1 MTSSRPL
8 RLLPG
13 VVLAILLVILWVLPP
28 LIAPNVQ
35 IFELPLALL
44 SMFAAVGLGV
54 LIILWWMFLSR
65 APWLERLAA
74 IVLMAA
80 AVFAAR
86 LVVDES
92 IRGAGQ
98 RMLMFVLAVPVLSV
112 ALVMWAAA
120 TRHLSNTARRAWMV
134 VAIALGCVPFAIVR
148 TAGVRGAGFEL
159 HWRWTPTPEERLLAQ
174 AQDAPKP
181 VTAIAAQAAPPA
193 NPVEVAK
200 PASSA
205 NRTASAAPNARV
217 APNAPAAPNASAAP
231 NAPEW
236 PGFRGANRDDVV
248 GGTRINTDWSASP
261 PVELWRKPIGPGWSS
276 FAVDGDLLYT
286 QEQRGEEE
294 LVTCYRASTG
304 DLVWRHSDRLRFY
317 ESNGG
322 PGPRGTPTIAAG
334 RVYAVGATGIVK
346 ALDAR
351 TGARIWSRDGL
362 ADTARTLPEWGIA
375 SSPLVVNDAVIV
387 AVGGQLIA
395 YDAATGN
402 QRWIGQSGGAG
413 YSSPHLVTIGG
424 VAQVLLMR
432 GARTISVSPT
442 DGKLLWD
449 YSGGPPAASMVQP
462 ALTPEGDVLVA
473 AGDAM
478 GGTGIRRVAV
488 KREGDQWKVEERWHS
503 RGLKPYFSDYVVHKG
518 HAFGFDGA
526 IMSSINLADGER
538 NWKGGR
544 YGNGQLLLLPDQD
557 VLLIISEEGELALV
571 SATPDKFTEL
581 ARFPALSGKTWN
593 HPVLI
598 RDVLVVRNGEEMAAF
613 RLSSPR
619 ATTDSR

>member
-181 VTAIAAQAAPPA
+181 VTAIAA
-193 NPVEVAK
+193 
-200 PASSA
+200 
-205 NRTASAAPNARV
+205 
-217 APNAPAAPNASAAP
+217 
-231 NAPEW
+231 
-236 PGFRGANRDDVV
+236 
-248 GGTRINTDWSASP
+248 
-261 PVELWRKPIGPGWSS
+261 
-276 FAVDGDLLYT
+276 
-286 QEQRGEEE
+286 
-294 LVTCYRASTG
+294 
-304 DLVWRHSDRLRFY
+304 
-317 ESNGG
+317 
-322 PGPRGTPTIAAG
+322 
-334 RVYAVGATGIVK
+334 
-346 ALDAR
+346 
-351 TGARIWSRDGL
+351 
-362 ADTARTLPEWGIA
+362 
-375 SSPLVVNDAVIV
+375 
-387 AVGGQLIA
+387 
-395 YDAATGN
+395 
-402 QRWIGQSGGAG
+402 
-413 YSSPHLVTIGG
+413 
-424 VAQVLLMR
+424 
-432 GARTISVSPT
+432 
-442 DGKLLWD
+442 
-449 YSGGPPAASMVQP
+449 
-462 ALTPEGDVLVA
+462 
-473 AGDAM
+473 
-478 GGTGIRRVAV
+478 
-488 KREGDQWKVEERWHS
+488 
-503 RGLKPYFSDYVVHKG
+503 
-518 HAFGFDGA
+518 
-526 IMSSINLADGER
+526 
-538 NWKGGR
+538 
-544 YGNGQLLLLPDQD
+544 
-557 VLLIISEEGELALV
+557 
-571 SATPDKFTEL
+571 
-581 ARFPALSGKTWN
+581 
-593 HPVLI
+593 
-598 RDVLVVRNGEEMAAF
+598 
-613 RLSSPR
+613 
-619 ATTDSR
+619 